1 MLYTN
6 EAIKT
11 RKNKIAKIKSIIAT
25 AVYIILI
32 PLLIYNVFIIA
43 TSLIKPDKTPSVF
56 GIKTYVIIS
65 GSMMPE
71 LEIGDIVVVK
81 TVLPEELKVGDL
93 ISYRKGQ
100 VIVTHRITKIVDS
113 SDNKKEFIT
122 KGDSNNVEDSGNVS
136 ENSIEGKVIKKI
148 PKLGNIAII
157 FKNKTIIITI
167 IILYYIYLVRSQ
179 SKQKKRNIRK
189 LKRQEYEISKI
200 NNIQEKN
207 NEE

>member
-1 MLYTN
+1 MLYTD
-6 EAIKT
+6 EAIRT
-11 RKNKIAKIKSIIAT
+11 RKNKIAAIKSKIALV
-25 AVYIILI
+25 VYIVLI

-43 TSLIKPDKTPSVF
+43 TSVIKPDKTSSIF

-81 TVLPEELKVGDL
+81 TVLPEDLNVGDL

-100 VIVTHRITKIVDS
+100 VIVTHRITKILDS

-122 KGDSNNVEDSGNVS
+122 KGDSNNVEDSGKVF
-136 ENSIEGKVIKKI
+136 ENALEGKVIKKI
-148 PKLGNIAII
+148 PKLGNLAIILKNKIIIIAII
-157 FKNKTIIITI
+157 V
-167 IILYYIYLVRSQ
+167 LYYIYLVFSQ
-179 SKQKKRNIRK
+179 AKQKKKNIRK

-200 NNIQEKN
+200 NKVQEKN